1 MRSHD
6 QPDVRRRADAAEPR
20 LILVV
25 VRQGGTEDADA
36 VALAGQLGR
45 LRGAGLVVMQVLD
58 DAGAPSR
65 RRAEERAAR
74 LHVANARAL
83 VAAVLPDGGDVEV
96 VPVAGPSPGREIHA
110 TAMDLNA
117 ELIAVGSERDGP
129 RGRVRLDSWT
139 AGMVVRNAP
148 CPVAVAPNGFRARKL
163 AGPPAVGVAFDGAPE
178 SVAALRGAHA
188 LARAAG
194 TPCA

>member
-6 QPDVRRRADAAEPR
+6 QPDVRADGVEPR

-25 VRQGGTEDADA
+25 VRHGGPEDADA
-36 VALAGQLGR
+36 IALAGQLGR
-45 LRGAGLVVMQVLD
+45 LRRAGLVVMQVLD

-65 RRAEERAAR
+65 RRAKERAAR

-83 VAAVLPDGGDVEV
+83 VAAVLPDGGDIEV

-148 CPVAVAPNGFRARKL
+148 CPVAVAPNGFRAREL
-163 AGPPAVGVAFDGAPE
+163 AVSCSPSASFSPASRTGVE
-178 SVAALRGAHA
+178 R
-188 LARAAG
+188 
-194 TPCA
+194 T